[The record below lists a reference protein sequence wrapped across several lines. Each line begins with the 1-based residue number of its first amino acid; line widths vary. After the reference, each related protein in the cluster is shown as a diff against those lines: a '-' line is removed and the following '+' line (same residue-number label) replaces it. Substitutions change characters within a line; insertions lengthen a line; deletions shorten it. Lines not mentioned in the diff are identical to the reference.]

1 MGGRIRTERTE
12 RDGALGW
19 LIFDQPERRNAI
31 SVEMWEQL
39 PGAVASLADDPEV
52 RVVAM
57 RGAGGEAF
65 IAGADISQFAQQR
78 TEESAVARYGRLTA
92 LGLAALAE
100 LEKPLL
106 ACIDGPCVGGGVVVA
121 LTADLRYAS
130 DDAGFRIPA
139 ARLGLG
145 YEVPA
150 VGALAATVGLPAAM
164 DLLLTARRVDAEEAK
179 QIGLLH
185 AVRPRADLE
194 GFVREQAERIA
205 GNAPLTL
212 RALKLAARELRKPEA
227 ARDYRAAQLA
237 YRACYASEDYR
248 EGVAAFLGKRRP
260 RFEGR

>member
-1 MGGRIRTERTE
+1 MGGRIRTERN
-12 RDGALGW
+12 GALGW
-19 LIFDQPERRNAI
+19 LIFDQPARRNAI

-39 PGAVASLADDPEV
+39 PEAVAALAADPEV
-52 RVVAM
+52 RVIAM

-65 IAGADISQFAQQR
+65 IAGADISQFEQQR
-78 TEESAVARYGRLTA
+78 TEESAVARYGRLAA

-106 ACIDGPCVGGGVVVA
+106 ACIEGPCIGGGVVVA

-130 DDAGFRIPA
+130 DDTGFRIPA
-139 ARLGLG
+139 ARLGIG

-150 VGALAATVGLPAAM
+150 VGALAATIGLPAAM
-164 DLLLTARRVDAEEAK
+164 DLLLTARRIDAEEAQ
-179 QIGLLH
+179 QIGLVQ
-185 AVRPRADLE
+185 AVRPRAELE
-194 GFVREQAERIA
+194 KFVLEQAERMA

-227 ARDYRAAQLA
+227 ARDFRAAHLA
-237 YRACYASEDYR
+237 YRACFASEDYR